1 MLSEQPDNNSEA
13 ARRAIF
19 AALIKLQD
27 RKVPV
32 ATSRQKVAESFGI
45 GLDLVAA
52 IEQEGLDK
60 EWPPL

>member
-1 MLSEQPDNNSEA
+1 MQPERPDTGTEA
-13 ARRAIF
+13 VRQAIF

-32 ATSRQKVAESFGI
+32 ATSRQKVALSFGVS
-45 GLDLVAA
+45 LDLVAA
-52 IEQEGLDK
+52 VEQEGLDK